1 MKSKK
6 FLAAIIA
13 LCMTITAVTS
23 AVIANASTAVEVVAD
38 NVTVEV
44 GATEVSVPVNLTSNP
59 GVTTFGCNVKY
70 DASIFKLTS
79 VESAPKFVAAITK
92 GNVDNYPYT
101 ISMADFG
108 AINNGGNNTDTGLLV
123 TLNFEIIKDTP
134 AGTYAVEIVD
144 AGDLG
149 GCLNFDVEPVPLEL
163 KSGSITIKG
172 EETTE
177 SSTETTEATTETTT
191 VTTTEETTTVT
202 TEATTEETTE
212 ATTEETTTEVNT
224 EAPKPGDDVPS
235 GSPVVD
241 PTTETTTEIATE
253 APTEVSTDAT
263 TESTTAVVII
273 RRGGGGGGSSS
284 IRKVTTTTEA
294 TTDLS
299 TEATTQTVIEDN
311 SETTTEAK
319 LITADVKVTIGK
331 NAVVVGDNEYA
342 MDAAAYIQPSS
353 NSTLVPLR
361 FVAIAILGESV
372 ENADNSSIIKWDSET
387 KTASIT
393 AGDKVVQFTADS
405 DVMNVG
411 GKTMVLDNGVKAEIK
426 DGRMYIPFRALGE
439 ALGVTV
445 DWDATT
451 KTAIYTA

>member
-6 FLAAIIA
+6 FLATIIA
-13 LCMTITAVTS
+13 LCMTITAVAGT
-23 AVIANASTAVEVVAD
+23 VIANASTALEIVAD
-38 NVTVEV
+38 KVTVEA
-44 GATEVSVPVNLTSNP
+44 GATEVSIPVSITNNP
-59 GVTTFGCNVKY
+59 GVATFACDVKY
-70 DASIFKLTS
+70 DANALKLTS
-79 VESAPKFVAAITK
+79 VTNGTDYPSAIIEGDKNK
-92 GNVDNYPYT
+92 NPYT
-101 ISMADFG
+101 IAFLDNIALGTHMD
-108 AINNGGNNTDTGLLV
+108 NTTTGVLL
-123 TLNFEIIKDTP
+123 TLNFEILKDTP
-134 AGTYAVEIVD
+134 TGTYDVEIAD
-144 AGDLG
+144 AARLG
-149 GCLNFDVEPVPLEL
+149 GCSNLNGDEIHMTYT
-163 KSGSITIKG
+163 SGSVSIKG

-177 SSTETTEATTETTT
+177 SSTETTETTTETTT

-212 ATTEETTTEVNT
+212 ATTEETTTEVTT

-241 PTTETTTEIATE
+241 PTTEATTE